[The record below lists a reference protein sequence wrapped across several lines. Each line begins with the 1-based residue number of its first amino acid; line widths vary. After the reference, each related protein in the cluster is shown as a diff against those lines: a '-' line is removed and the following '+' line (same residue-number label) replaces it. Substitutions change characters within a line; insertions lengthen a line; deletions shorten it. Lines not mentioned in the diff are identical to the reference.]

1 MTKKK
6 SLLSYIGLTKQAG
19 ILKEV
24 TFNDKISKVHLS
36 GFIGSSFATIASG
49 LLIEDNNPHLFV
61 LRDKKEASHF
71 LNDLNNLIDSHDQ
84 EWKIL
89 GIEPEWYWNHRVE
102 NTLRLYKAYL
112 IIFLD

>member
-61 LRDKKEASHF
+61 LRDKKKHHTF
-71 LNDLNNLIDSHDQ
+71 
-84 EWKIL
+84 
-89 GIEPEWYWNHRVE
+89 
-102 NTLRLYKAYL
+102 
-112 IIFLD
+112 